1 MRHFALGGPPR
12 PDLLVLCI
20 LFTLIWA
27 QIAARIA
34 TKAGT
39 LLLNR
44 LTGMILTMLGAVLV
58 CITYL

>member
-1 MRHFALGGPPR
+1 M
-12 PDLLVLCI
+12 LCI